1 MQSVATFLISAVSTT
16 PCCCIIPSIPCDL
29 QVITPS
35 ADGPA
40 DKAGI
45 KPRDGVIAI
54 DGKPTA
60 GASLYDAGD
69 RLQGPEGSQ
78 VMLSMTGIAELAL
91 GMIWK
96 THSFQG
102 SQEVEHLTF

>member
-1 MQSVATFLISAVSTT
+1 M
-16 PCCCIIPSIPCDL
+16 

-45 KPRDGVIAI
+45 RSRDNVVNI

-60 GASLYDAGD
+60 GISLYDAGEM
-69 RLQGPEGSQ
+69 LQGPEGSQ
-78 VMLSMTGIAELAL
+78 VYLYKVIC
-91 GMIWK
+91 
-96 THSFQG
+96 
-102 SQEVEHLTF
+102 